1 MAGRGE
7 RVGGSGHRGIGES
20 ENRRVNPGV
29 ESAKSLFFG
38 VDWGEG
44 WPRLRAAIT
53 GIAEIAEIA
62 RDRKTKTL
70 RLVTEET
77 DQEKLTSRGRLCY
90 TILVQHAS
98 VGLKF
103 QAALLAISQHVS

>member
-1 MAGRGE
+1 
-7 RVGGSGHRGIGES
+7 V
-20 ENRRVNPGV
+20 
-29 ESAKSLFFG
+29 
-38 VDWGEG
+38 
-44 WPRLRAAIT
+44 
-53 GIAEIAEIA
+53 IAEIAGIAEIA